1 MHRARGAKAET
12 RKREVFTALCS
23 VPRIPIHLSICSSV
37 HLFICSSVHLDRSE
51 TAWEDGVRAVN
62 GQWMKRFQTTLGHD
76 ASTSPSGQA
85 DASAIR
91 VMEASCSIPVRL
103 VRGGQSVC
111 SRVGTSTLL
120 RVLLRASACALLV
133 RGPCPVR
140 FENHPLV
147 WPSLS
152 IQWGPVLTAAEEVQF
167 GVASSQS
174 RSKKARYMDDP
185 SGAKGT
191 SFSFSA
197 ENKVATSDV
206 RSLYLTE
213 QTDGSAV
220 NTLCLACVDLPQQWA
235 SGPINLAMMG
245 ASQLQ
250 QSKNPNVRVLKTIVH
265 PGEVNKVTTVPNFR
279 HVVATHTDSP
289 EVYVWNF
296 NTQAN
301 REPGKEKRK
310 GAGVE
315 TSTPDAVLVGHR
327 ENAEFAMGACDV
339 KALLA
344 SGGKDTQVLVWYFDG
359 ARGKGKLGPSVI
371 LEGHTNTVEDVCF
384 KPENQHELVSVA
396 DDFSMLFWDTRTS
409 TKAVDRVANAHGSK
423 DLHSVDWSLVT
434 PYLLVTGAQD
444 GGVYVWDK
452 RNLGMGPTHKFMH
465 HHKAVTKVEW
475 SPHVHSVFA
484 SGSDDGIV
492 AVWDLNRHATE
503 NRSALNMAVPEEL
516 IIQHAGHTSSVV
528 DFCWNPDDPWTLMSA
543 SVNSPGTGPMP
554 ISGGGALQFWRVSE
568 MVRCLGFSLRL
579 RPRPRPRFS
588 RPGLLRSLISV
599 TKHACT
605 HPYDATLLRSM

>member
-1 MHRARGAKAET
+1 MQAPPRQDKLT
-12 RKREVFTALCS
+12 RQQYESWK
-23 VPRIPIHLSICSSV
+23 
-37 HLFICSSVHLDRSE
+37 
-51 TAWEDGVRAVN
+51 
-62 GQWMKRFQTTLGHD
+62 
-76 ASTSPSGQA
+76 
-85 DASAIR
+85 
-91 VMEASCSIPVRL
+91 RL
-103 VRGGQSVC
+103 VPYLYDWYVDCVQRRLQGGNLPHSLPHSV
-111 SRVGTSTLL
+111 SF
-120 RVLLRASACALLV
+120 
-133 RGPCPVR
+133 R
-140 FENHPLV
+140 FENHALV

-152 IQWGPVLTAAEEVQF
+152 IQWGPVLSAEEEVQF
-167 GVASSQS
+167 GVANNQAHN
-174 RSKKARYMDDP
+174 KKARYMDDP

-191 SFSFSA
+191 SFSYSA
-197 ENKVATSDV
+197 ENKVVTSDI

-220 NTLCLACVDLPQQWA
+220 NTLCLACVDVPQQWA
-235 SGPINLAMMG
+235 SGPINLATMG
-245 ASQLQ
+245 ASQLHQ
-250 QSKNPNVRVLKTIVH
+250 TKNSNVRVLKTIVH
-265 PGEVNKVTTVPNFR
+265 PGEVNRVTTVPNFR

-296 NTQAN
+296 NTQEN
-301 REPGKEKRK
+301 RDSDMGKKK
-310 GAGVE
+310 VVE
-315 TSTPDAVLVGHR
+315 ASTPDAVLVGHR

-344 SGGKDTQVLVWYFDG
+344 SGGKDTQVLVWDIEG
-359 ARGKGKLGPSVI
+359 ALGKGKLPPSVI

-396 DDFSMLFWDTRTS
+396 DDYSMLFWDTRTS
-409 TKAVDRVANAHGSK
+409 TKAVDRVTNAHGSN

-475 SPHVHSVFA
+475 SPHVHSVLA

-492 AVWDLNRHATE
+492 AVWDLNRRASE
-503 NRSALNMAVPEEL
+503 NRTALNMAVPEEL

-543 SVNSPGTGPMP
+543 SVNSAGNGPMP

-568 MVRCLGFSLRL
+568 IVRRCFLSFCS
-579 RPRPRPRFS
+579 FS
-588 RPGLLRSLISV
+588 RSSFCFGFRSGCFGTRSLGRLGVVAVVDAGVQDGRRLDEGSPGLQGLHRVRGRESGTYRRFIAGALVALTRRLAASL
-599 TKHACT
+599 T
-605 HPYDATLLRSM
+605 HTFLVVVVWQLPGGPPLKA

>member
-1 MHRARGAKAET
+1 MQAPPRQDKLT
-12 RKREVFTALCS
+12 RQQYESWKRLVPYLYDWYVIVCECACVSEISSLCAHGS
-23 VPRIPIHLSICSSV
+23 RTPSRPLSLSLSLV
-37 HLFICSSVHLDRSE
+37 
-51 TAWEDGVRAVN
+51 
-62 GQWMKRFQTTLGHD
+62 
-76 ASTSPSGQA
+76 SPSP
-85 DASAIR
+85 SL
-91 VMEASCSIPVRL
+91 SHTPSL
-103 VRGGQSVC
+103 SL
-111 SRVGTSTLL
+111 S
-120 RVLLRASACALLV
+120 
-133 RGPCPVR
+133 VR

-152 IQWGPVLTAAEEVQF
+152 IQWGPVLTAEEEVQF

-174 RSKKARYMDDP
+174 HNKKARYMDDP
-185 SGAKGT
+185 TGSKGT
-191 SFSFSA
+191 SFSYSA

-206 RSLYLTE
+206 RSLYLSE

-220 NTLCLACVDLPQQWA
+220 NTLCLACVDMPQQWA
-235 SGPINLAMMG
+235 TGPINLATMG
-245 ASQLQ
+245 ASQLRQ
-250 QSKNPNVRVLKTIVH
+250 AKNPNVRVLKTIVH
-265 PGEVNKVTTVPNFR
+265 PGEVNKVTTVPKYR

-301 REPGKEKRK
+301 REPGKEKQKRS
-310 GAGVE
+310 GSQA
-315 TSTPDAVLVGHR
+315 STPDVVLVGHR

-344 SGGKDTQVLVWYFDG
+344 SGGKDTQVLVWDIEG
-359 ARGKGKLGPSVI
+359 ALGKGKLPPSVI

-396 DDFSMLFWDTRTS
+396 DDYSMLFWDTRTS
-409 TKAVDRVANAHGSK
+409 TKAVDRVTNAHGNK

-452 RNLGMGPTHKFMH
+452 RSLGVGPTHKFMH

-475 SPHVHSVFA
+475 SPHVHSVMA

-492 AVWDLNRHATE
+492 AVWDLNRRAAE
-503 NRSALNMAVPEEL
+503 NRSALNLTVPEEL
-516 IIQHAGHTSSVV
+516 IIQHAGHMSSVV

-543 SVNSPGTGPMP
+543 SVNSPGSGPMP

-568 MVRCLGFSLRL
+568 IVRCLGSGFAPHGLVFCSC
-579 RPRPRPRFS
+579 RFTQS
-588 RPGLLRSLISV
+588 SYSYVGRRCL
-599 TKHACT
+599 
-605 HPYDATLLRSM
+605 